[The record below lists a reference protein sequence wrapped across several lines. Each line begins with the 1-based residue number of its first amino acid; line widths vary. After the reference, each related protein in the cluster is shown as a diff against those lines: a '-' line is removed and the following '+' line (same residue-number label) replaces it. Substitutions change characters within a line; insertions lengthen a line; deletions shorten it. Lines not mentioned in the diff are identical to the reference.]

1 RGDPLDATTAALLR
15 RRRGHRPAVQSSA
28 ARGPGHRRPP
38 GGDRRWPP
46 GPRGMLDELTSEAGT
61 RVVAEHPA
69 ALRAALDRHGIAYE
83 QRAEQQ
89 LAVSLAPVDVGRLAV
104 REQIVLTAL

>member
-1 RGDPLDATTAALLR
+1 
-15 RRRGHRPAVQSSA
+15 
-28 ARGPGHRRPP
+28 
-38 GGDRRWPP
+38 
-46 GPRGMLDELTSEAGT
+46 MLDELTSEAGT
-61 RVVAEHPA
+61 RVGAEDPA

-104 REQIVLTAL
+104 REQIVLTALGAADSGRLEHVFFAHRRQTLARAAPHYAGRVPAAFF